1 VSTTGR
7 RIRDDA
13 GVSGLEDIGSI
24 LGRALGT
31 SPADARL
38 AAVCS
43 AWRAAAGPLAD
54 EAWPARF
61 ARDGGLI
68 VNCSSSV
75 LAGDLNMR
83 SPELLAR
90 LREQA
95 CDLPALRFKVGP
107 VPGPGGG

>member
-1 VSTTGR
+1 M
-7 RIRDDA
+7 
-13 GVSGLEDIGSI
+13 SGLEDIGAI
-24 LGRALGT
+24 LGRALGA
-31 SPADARL
+31 SPPDARL

-43 AWRAAAGPLAD
+43 VWRAAAGPQAD
-54 EAWPARF
+54 EVWPARF

-68 VNCSSSV
+68 LNCSSSV

-95 CDLPALRFKVGP
+95 CELPALRFRVGP

>member
-1 VSTTGR
+1 
-7 RIRDDA
+7 
-13 GVSGLEDIGSI
+13 VSGLEDIGSI

-31 SPADARL
+31 SPPDARL

-68 VNCSSSV
+68 LNCSSSV

-83 SPELLAR
+83 SQELLAR

-95 CDLPALRFKVGP
+95 CELPALRFRVGP

>member
-1 VSTTGR
+1 M
-7 RIRDDA
+7 
-13 GVSGLEDIGSI
+13 SGLEDIGAI
-24 LGRALGT
+24 LGRALGG
-31 SPADARL
+31 SVPDARL

-61 ARDGGLI
+61 ARVGGLI
-68 VNCSSSV
+68 LNCSSAV
-75 LAGDLNMR
+75 LAGDLSMR

-95 CDLPALRFKVGP
+95 CELPALRFRVGP

>member
-1 VSTTGR
+1 M
-7 RIRDDA
+7 
-13 GVSGLEDIGSI
+13 SGLEDIGAI
-24 LGRALGT
+24 LGRALGG
-31 SPADARL
+31 SVPDARL

-43 AWRAAAGPLAD
+43 AWRAAAGPIAA

-68 VNCSSSV
+68 LNCTSAV
-75 LAGDLNMR
+75 LAGDLSMR

-95 CDLPALRFKVGP
+95 CDVPALRFRVGP
-107 VPGPGGG
+107 VPGSGGG